1 MQLGSHLRTTG
12 GALRNWLVAQAYD
25 ALAVAAMWLVGLLIV
40 GVRWALFWGVL
51 GGALQ
56 FIPNFGMV
64 IALVGAEFGALF
76 SGKPMEKMLYVL
88 IVYAVIAVV
97 DGFIL
102 QPYFMKRTA
111 RVPIWASILVPIGLG
126 IVFSLFGLLAFWGV
140 LLAPPI
146 LAVIYAFRA
155 KSRAQSKI
163 PASSYDP
170 PPGT

>member
-1 MQLGSHLRTTG
+1 MLTMQLGSHLRTTG

-25 ALAVAAMWLVGLLIV
+25 SLAVAAMWLVGLLIV
-40 GVRWALFWGVL
+40 GVRWAALWAVL

-56 FIPNFGMV
+56 FVPNFGMV
-64 IALVGAEFGALF
+64 IALIGAEFGALIT
-76 SGKPMEKMLYVL
+76 GKPEKMLYVL
-88 IVYAVIAVV
+88 IVYAVIAFA
-97 DGFIL
+97 DGFFL

-111 RVPIWASILVPIGLG
+111 RVPMWATILVPIGLG
-126 IVFSLFGLLAFWGV
+126 IVFSLLGLLSFWGV

-155 KSRAQSKI
+155 KSKTI
-163 PASSYDP
+163 PAASADR